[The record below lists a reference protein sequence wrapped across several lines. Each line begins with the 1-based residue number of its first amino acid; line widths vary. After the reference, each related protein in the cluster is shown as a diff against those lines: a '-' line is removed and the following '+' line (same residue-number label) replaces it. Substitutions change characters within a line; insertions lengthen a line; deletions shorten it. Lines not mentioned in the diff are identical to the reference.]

1 MLKFLIQQIY
11 GLSNRT
17 IFYQYYTVHAYVFI
31 HFCGSRWSF
40 LGGRKYVQIFYHL
53 FIYVHLYYNSNYQKE
68 KVGIPSNDLALPQF
82 CACPKPAP

>member
-40 LGGRKYVQIFYHL
+40 FGW
-53 FIYVHLYYNSNYQKE
+53 KE
-68 KVGIPSNDLALPQF
+68 ICADFLSFVYICTFVLQF
-82 CACPKPAP
+82 QLSEGESWNPIK